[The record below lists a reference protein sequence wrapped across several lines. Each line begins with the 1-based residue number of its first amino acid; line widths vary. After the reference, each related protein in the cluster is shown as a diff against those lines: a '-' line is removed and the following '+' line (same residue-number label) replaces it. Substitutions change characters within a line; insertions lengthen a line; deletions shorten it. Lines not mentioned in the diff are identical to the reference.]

1 MSEDEHVAWCSLPD
15 HYVVHGADPKHGLGV
30 QLHDDFLRSEKR
42 FLQSQEPLRGLELFA
57 GMCILSILLK
67 YILTQDKFRCRWVWN
82 WAESIWPHQDPV
94 GYRVGWTSCQHIQV
108 NSNTCTVLS

>member
-57 GMCILSILLK
+57 GMCILSILLR
-67 YILTQDKFRCRWVWN
+67 YIYLPKINLGAGGFGTGLSQSGHIKTL
-82 WAESIWPHQDPV
+82 WAIEWDGPAANTYRSIQIHAQ
-94 GYRVGWTSCQHIQV
+94 S
-108 NSNTCTVLS
+108 